1 MIGANIACG
10 KRMIVIRCGS
20 VVIVLVRVLMIG
32 LDDG

>member
-10 KRMIVIRCGS
+10 KRMIVIRCGR
-20 VVIVLVRVLMIG
+20 VVIVFVGVLMIG